1 MAFASAM
8 GRPVGSTRS
17 ACVNS
22 GVIRRVLLPLHSGAI
37 FYPIKTVVYAR
48 KNEVCNFFATRRQFD
63 SKICL
68 ANPSENQT
76 PIAY

>member
-1 MAFASAM
+1 MS
-8 GRPVGSTRS
+8 
-17 ACVNS
+17 
-22 GVIRRVLLPLHSGAI
+22 LLPLHSGAI

>member
-1 MAFASAM
+1 MCKSL
-8 GRPVGSTRS
+8 
-17 ACVNS
+17 
-22 GVIRRVLLPLHSGAI
+22 ILLNQWLTLEKLFPLHSGAI